1 MSNHTIRERNALRY
15 AAIKADGDR
24 DVRAA
29 SKAKHASSPTP
40 SFQRWFEDRG
50 GWFIALIVGFAL
62 AALTAC
68 GPMRARPDLKVSTL
82 TESSVSCVRGHK
94 TEQVGTTGLYGTPVV
109 LVTAERCGVT
119 P

>member
-1 MSNHTIRERNALRY
+1 MIPGS

-24 DVRAA
+24 DIRAA
-29 SKAKHASSPTP
+29 SKVKHASSSTP
-40 SFQRWFEDRG
+40 AFQQWFEDRG
-50 GWFIALIVGFAL
+50 GWFIALMVGFAL

-82 TESSVSCVRGHK
+82 NESSVSCVRGHK
-94 TEQVGTTGLYGTPVV
+94 TAQVGTMGFYDTPVV
-109 LVTAERCGVT
+109 VVTAERCGVN

>member
-15 AAIKADGDR
+15 AAIKANGDR

-29 SKAKHASSPTP
+29 SKVKHASSSIPA
-40 SFQRWFEDRG
+40 FQRWFEDRG
-50 GWFIALIVGFAL
+50 GWFIALMVGFAL

-68 GPMRARPDLKVSTL
+68 GPMRSRPDLKVSTL
-82 TESSVSCVRGHK
+82 TESSVVCVHGHK
-94 TEQVGTTGLYGTPVV
+94 TEQVGTVGLYDTPVV
-109 LVTAERCGVT
+109 LVTAERCEVR